1 MAQIANLIDG
11 RLSSAKAVLFTV
23 PQCQNFFIRSIILI
37 NNDESNNV
45 NVELWIDRGAGS
57 RRIIP
62 KYSIAAGRDA
72 QEQPF
77 IPLRPGDKIQ
87 GQASV
92 ADKVDFLIGYFMSIG
107 G

>member
-11 RLSSAKAVLFTV
+11 RLPATKQILLTV

-37 NNDESNNV
+37 NNDADNNV
-45 NVELWIDRGAGS
+45 NAELWIDRGAGS

-62 KYSIAAGRDA
+62 KSNIAGGRDA
-72 QEQPF
+72 QEQTF

-92 ADKVDFLIGYFMSIG
+92 ADKIDYLIGYFMG
-107 G
+107 V